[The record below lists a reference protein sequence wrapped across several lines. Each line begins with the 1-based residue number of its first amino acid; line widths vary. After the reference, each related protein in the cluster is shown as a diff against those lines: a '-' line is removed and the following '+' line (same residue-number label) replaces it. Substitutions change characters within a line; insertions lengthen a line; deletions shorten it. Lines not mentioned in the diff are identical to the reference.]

1 MADPAAATQSPS
13 ISSSSGADPA
23 GSPSLAGKSCASS
36 CADSFVSSS
45 SSQPVSI
52 FSTSQEGMSSLYSKT
67 PSEIKTSSIPSSS
80 EIPTAVLTT
89 LAGESSKA
97 LNDQSAVSKEGKES
111 NAALESKKTE
121 CFPEPGAGSGTGP
134 PSFGSS
140 GLEESPFSIG
150 TDVHCNRSSI
160 PTSFPEHTTFL
171 AKETGEAEQHI
182 NKGQD
187 LKTQTKEP
195 TKDDKAVSD
204 DDDAKF
210 TLLMD
215 QKSHDEPS
223 KTGGVYSHSS
233 SPSEI
238 ASVTNIEK
246 DSPESP
252 FEVIIDKAAFDKEFK
267 ESYKESTNE
276 FGSWAMHTDRESSTD
291 IPARVFTSRSREEGR
306 FPTSAL
312 LTRQFS
318 RTTAALEEVS
328 RCVSDMHNFTNEMLT
343 WDLVQAKQP
352 EKPSDKVT
360 TTSGLVV
367 DEGESEIPVIN
378 PRTSPHQKISVSSR
392 DGSGSLPESAG
403 DLAEVAPI
411 WERAID
417 KKASPTHPGATKEI
431 HVEPVAYNVQKIGSI
446 LPELPGSQFEKC
458 ASAGLVGVVH
468 VKEALP
474 DDSLKGDAKWQ
485 NSGLVEMTEAD
496 SSGESDDT
504 VIEDVVDSSFEREKK
519 ESEKVLFQTA
529 DRDVIQ
535 GEKVMSVPSSIMEA
549 DEKKI
554 KESKKPEDLR
564 ESVNDFETLQAKPAV
579 LEGSPLSET
588 TFPKASAVSTAF
600 EDVKQVIRRE
610 PVQTE
615 QSKFSPTKI
624 QVKELRELAAPR
636 CPDSFHEEKLG
647 GFMRESPNSKR
658 GDSTEVLLGTLQ
670 GVEIKESAAKAEVNT
685 FGEPLGRGP
694 NSKTALPMEAI
705 HEGEPDD
712 MEVRGKDST
721 FSVESQ
727 RINDSGLQKFPAVG
741 TPVTSLDLEQ
751 EQLTIKAL
759 KELGKRPEPPQE
771 IIGAPQ
777 EKERLMPTSTDLA
790 TSVFAAESIW
800 SKSSRDIPEQT
811 DMKATSGPDLGVTKE
826 PFVPKEVT
834 QVEMTS
840 NSSKTE
846 LVNEHALTRLLTEF
860 SVHDLIFWRDV
871 KKTGLVFG
879 TTLIMLLSLAAFS
892 VISVAS
898 YLILAFLSVTISFRV
913 YKSVI
918 QAVQKSEEGHPFK
931 AYLDVDIALSSEA
944 FHNYVNAA
952 MVYVN
957 RALKLIIRL
966 FLVEDLV
973 DSLKLAVFMW
983 LMTYVGAVFNG
994 ITLLILAELLVFSV
1008 PIVYEKYKTQID
1020 HYVSIARDQTKS
1032 IVAKIQAKLPGI
1044 AKKKAE

>member
-1 MADPAAATQSPS
+1 MADLAAATQSPS
-13 ISSSSGADPA
+13 ISSSSGTDPA
-23 GSPSLAGKSCASS
+23 VPGSGGSSPGVCPALGGKSCASS

-52 FSTSQEGMSSLYSKT
+52 FSTSQERMSSLYSKT
-67 PSEIKTSSIPSSS
+67 PSEIKTSSLPSSS
-80 EIPTAVLTT
+80 EIPTVPTT
-89 LAGESSKA
+89 LAGEKSKA
-97 LNDQSAVSKEGKES
+97 LNDQSALPKEGKDS
-111 NAALESKKTE
+111 NAALESKK
-121 CFPEPGAGSGTGP
+121 PEHFQEAGAGSGTGP

-140 GLEESPFSIG
+140 SVKESPFSVG
-150 TDVHCNRSSI
+150 TDVHCNRPSI

-171 AKETGEAEQHI
+171 AKETGEAHHV

-187 LKTQTKEP
+187 LKNQTKKP
-195 TKDDKAVSD
+195 TKDDKAASD

-223 KTGGVYSHSS
+223 MTGGVYSHSL

-238 ASVTNIEK
+238 AGVTNIEK

-267 ESYKESTNE
+267 ESYKESANE
-276 FGSWAMHTDRESSTD
+276 FGSWAMHSDRESPTD
-291 IPARVFTSRSREEGR
+291 IPTGNRVFPTRSQEEGR

-343 WDLVQAKQP
+343 WDLVQAQQP

-360 TTSGLVV
+360 VTSGLVV
-367 DEGESEIPVIN
+367 DECESEIPVIN

-392 DGSGSLPESAG
+392 DGSGSLPESVG
-403 DLAEVAPI
+403 DLAGVAPI

-417 KKASPTHPGATKEI
+417 KKASPTHLGATKGI
-431 HVEPVAYNVQKIGSI
+431 HVEPVADNVQKIGGV

-458 ASAGLVGVVH
+458 TSSGPVGVVP

-485 NSGLVEMTEAD
+485 NSGQVEVTEAD

-504 VIEDVVDSSFEREKK
+504 VIEDIVVDTSFEREKK

-529 DRDVIQ
+529 DRDMIQ
-535 GEKVMSVPSSIMEA
+535 GQKVMSVPSSIIEA

-554 KESKKPEDLR
+554 KESKKPEDLG
-564 ESVNDFETLQAKPAV
+564 ESVNDFETPETQPAV
-579 LEGSPLSET
+579 LVGSPLGEA
-588 TFPKASAVSTAF
+588 TFPKASAVSTASK
-600 EDVKQVIRRE
+600 DVKQIIPRQ
-610 PVQTE
+610 PVQME
-615 QSKFSPTKI
+615 PSRFSPTKI

-636 CPDSFHEEKLG
+636 CLDSFHEEKLG

-658 GDSTEVLLGTLQ
+658 GDSTEVLGALPGI
-670 GVEIKESAAKAEVNT
+670 EIKESAAKVEVNT
-685 FGEPLGRGP
+685 FGAPLGRGP

-712 MEVRGKDST
+712 MEVRGKEST
-721 FSVESQ
+721 FSIESQ
-727 RINDSGLQKFPAVG
+727 RKNDSGLQKFPTGG

-759 KELGKRPEPPQE
+759 KELGERSELPQE
-771 IIGAPQ
+771 DIGAPQ
-777 EKERLMPTSTDLA
+777 EKERLIPTSTNLA
-790 TSVFAAESIW
+790 TSVFAPESTW
-800 SKSSRDIPEQT
+800 PKSSRDIPEQT
-811 DMKATSGPDLGVTKE
+811 DMKATSGPDLGGTKE

-834 QVEMTS
+834 QVEMTA

-860 SVHDLIFWRDV
+860 S
-871 KKTGLVFG
+871 
-879 TTLIMLLSLAAFS
+879 
-892 VISVAS
+892 
-898 YLILAFLSVTISFRV
+898 
-913 YKSVI
+913 
-918 QAVQKSEEGHPFK
+918 
-931 AYLDVDIALSSEA
+931 
-944 FHNYVNAA
+944 
-952 MVYVN
+952 
-957 RALKLIIRL
+957 
-966 FLVEDLV
+966 
-973 DSLKLAVFMW
+973 
-983 LMTYVGAVFNG
+983 
-994 ITLLILAELLVFSV
+994 
-1008 PIVYEKYKTQID
+1008 
-1020 HYVSIARDQTKS
+1020 
-1032 IVAKIQAKLPGI
+1032 
-1044 AKKKAE
+1044 